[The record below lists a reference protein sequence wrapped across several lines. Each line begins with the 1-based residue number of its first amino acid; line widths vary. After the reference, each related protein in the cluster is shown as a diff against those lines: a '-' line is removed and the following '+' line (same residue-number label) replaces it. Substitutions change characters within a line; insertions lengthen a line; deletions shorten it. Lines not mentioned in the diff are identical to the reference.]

1 MKKILIP
8 LALFTLLSGS
18 AFAGPIDWMMSKF
31 GYTPTAEIINQRQQ
45 AELERLKLQ
54 AQIAEL
60 QLQKKQIEA
69 TARMRLYLLIIVL
82 TSVGLGIYWRHRE
95 IVNRVL
101 AGIKIRAEKVF
112 ARKGIPARSGPEIT
126 T

>member
-1 MKKILIP
+1 MKKILIT

-69 TARMRLYLLIIVL
+69 TARLRLYLLIIVL
-82 TSVGLGIYWRHRE
+82 SSVGLGIYWKHRQA
-95 IVNRVL
+95 INRVL
-101 AGIKIRAEKVF
+101 AGIKIRIDKVL
-112 ARKGIPARSGPEIT
+112 AKKGIPARSGSEIIT
-126 T
+126 

>member
-1 MKKILIP
+1 MKKILIT
-8 LALFTLLSGS
+8 LTLFAMLSGS

-54 AQIAEL
+54 AKIAEL

-69 TARMRLYLLIIVL
+69 TARMRLYLLISVL
-82 TSVGLGIYWRHRE
+82 TSVGLGIYWKHRE
-95 IVNRVL
+95 SINHVL
-101 AGIKIRAEKVF
+101 AGMKNRVEKIF
-112 ARKGIPARSGPEIT
+112 ARKGIPARSGHEISA
-126 T
+126 

>member
-1 MKKILIP
+1 MKKVLIT
-8 LALFTLLSGS
+8 LALFALLSGS

-31 GYTPTAEIINQRQQ
+31 GFTPTAEIINQRQQ

-54 AQIAEL
+54 AKITEL

-82 TSVGLGIYWRHRE
+82 TSVGLGIYWKHRE
-95 IVNRVL
+95 AVNRVL

-112 ARKGIPARSGPEIT
+112 ARKGISARSGTEIT

>member
-1 MKKILIP
+1 MKKILIT

-31 GYTPTAEIINQRQQ
+31 GYTPTAEIITQRQQ

-54 AQIAEL
+54 AKIAEL

-69 TARMRLYLLIIVL
+69 TARMRLYLLIIIL
-82 TSVGLGIYWRHRE
+82 TSVGLGLYWRHRE
-95 IVNRVL
+95 SIKGVL
-101 AGIKIRAEKVF
+101 AGIKIRFEKVF
-112 ARKGIPARSGPEIT
+112 AKTGIAGRSGTEIST
-126 T
+126 

>member
-1 MKKILIP
+1 MKKILIT

-60 QLQKKQIEA
+60 QLQKKQIEE
-69 TARMRLYLLIIVL
+69 TARLRLYLLIIIL
-82 TSVGLGIYWRHRE
+82 ASIGLGMYWRHRE
-95 IVNRVL
+95 VINRFL

-112 ARKGIPARSGPEIT
+112 AKKTIPARSGSEIST
-126 T
+126 

>member
-1 MKKILIP
+1 
-8 LALFTLLSGS
+8 
-18 AFAGPIDWMMSKF
+18 MMSQF

-82 TSVGLGIYWRHRE
+82 TSVGLGIYWKHRE
-95 IVNRVL
+95 TVNGVL
-101 AGIKIRAEKVF
+101 AGFKNRAERIF
-112 ARKGIPARSGPEIT
+112 AKKGISARSGTEIST
-126 T
+126 

>member
-1 MKKILIP
+1 MKKILIT
-8 LALFTLLSGS
+8 LALIALLSGS

-31 GYTPTAEIINQRQQ
+31 GYTPTAEIITQRQQ

-60 QLQKKQIEA
+60 QLQKKQIEE
-69 TARMRLYLLIIVL
+69 TARLRLYLLIIVL
-82 TSVGLGIYWRHRE
+82 ASVGLGIYWRHRE
-95 IVNRVL
+95 AVNRVL
-101 AGIKIRAEKVF
+101 AGIKIRAEKIL
-112 ARKGIPARSGPEIT
+112 ARKGIAARSGSEIT

>member
-1 MKKILIP
+1 MKKILIT
-8 LALFTLLSGS
+8 LTLFTLLSGS

-31 GYTPTAEIINQRQQ
+31 GYTPTAEIVNQRQQ

-69 TARMRLYLLIIVL
+69 TARLRLYLLIIVL

-95 IVNRVL
+95 AVNRVL
-101 AGIKIRAEKVF
+101 AGIKIKAEKVF
-112 ARKGIPARSGPEIT
+112 AKKTIPARSGTEIT

>member
-1 MKKILIP
+1 MKKILII
-8 LALFTLLSGS
+8 LTLFTLLSGS

-31 GYTPTAEIINQRQQ
+31 GFTPTAEIINQRQQ

-54 AQIAEL
+54 AKITEL

-82 TSVGLGIYWRHRE
+82 TSIGLGIYWKHRE
-95 IVNRVL
+95 TVNRVL
-101 AGIKIRAEKVF
+101 VGIRIKTERIFSK
-112 ARKGIPARSGPEIT
+112 KGISARSGSEIST
-126 T
+126 

>member
-1 MKKILIP
+1 MKKILIT

-69 TARMRLYLLIIVL
+69 TARVRLYLLTIVL
-82 TSVGLGIYWRHRE
+82 TSVVLGIYWKHRE
-95 IVNRVL
+95 AVNRVL
-101 AGIKIRAEKVF
+101 AGIKIRAEKIF
-112 ARKGIPARSGPEIT
+112 ARKGIPARSGTEIST
-126 T
+126 